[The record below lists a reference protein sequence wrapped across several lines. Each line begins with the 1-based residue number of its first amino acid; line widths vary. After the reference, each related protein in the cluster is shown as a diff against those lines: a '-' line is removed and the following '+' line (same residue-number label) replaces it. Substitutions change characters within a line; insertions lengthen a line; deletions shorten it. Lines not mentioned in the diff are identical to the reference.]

1 MQFMAWVT
9 VALVAALAAPAAA
22 QIDEHRGSVIIRSTA
37 ADALTSKGGIVSE
50 SRLSATS
57 DNPLYYSNETD
68 GPSDEKKWRW
78 LGFAGDLYL
87 QTENDAGSST
97 ATALQIT
104 RTGTTVN
111 QFLFPSGT
119 AGAPAVAFQSD
130 TDTGLFLAA
139 AGRPSIA
146 ADGAQI
152 IDFRAAGSGS
162 GVKVYVNSNANGSG
176 ANSGS
181 FINIGRNSSGN
192 GAPGALSVVAKNGSV
207 YSFYPDSTG
216 KWRTGTGD
224 SGPTEAAGDST
235 DQVVGDQTSNRAA
248 KNVLAEITNTAAA
261 MAIVRAT
268 PVYQFT
274 YKDGRY
280 NGETFYGIITDE
292 SPLFGMDHG
301 RSFNPLTS
309 FGATV
314 LALRDL
320 DARLLALEARR

>member
-1 MQFMAWVT
+1 MRFSAWIT
-9 VALVAALAAPAAA
+9 VALVVVLAAPAAA
-22 QIDEHRGSVIIRSTA
+22 QLDEHRGSVIIRSTA
-37 ADALTSKGGIVSE
+37 TDALTSKGGIVSE
-50 SRLSATS
+50 SRFSATS

-130 TDTGLFLAA
+130 TDTGLYLAA
-139 AGRPSIA
+139 AGQPSIA
-146 ADGAQI
+146 ADGTQI
-152 IDFRAAGSGS
+152 VDFRAAGSGS
-162 GVKVYVNSNANGSG
+162 GVKVYVNSRANGTG

-181 FINIGRNSSGN
+181 YINIGRNSSGN

-207 YSFYPDSTG
+207 YNIYPDSSG
-216 KWRTGTGD
+216 LWRTLTGD
-224 SGPTEAAGDST
+224 SGPTEATGDT
-235 DQVVGDQTSNRAA
+235 TGQVIGDQTSTRAS
-248 KNVLAEITNTAAA
+248 KWITAEITNTAAA
-261 MAIVRAT
+261 MAIINAT
-268 PVYQFT
+268 PIYQFT
-274 YKDGRY
+274 YRDGRY
-280 NGETFYGIITDE
+280 NGETFYGIVTDE
-292 SPLFGMDHG
+292 SPLFGKDG
-301 RSFNPLTS
+301 GKSFNPITA

-320 DARLLALEARR
+320 DARLRALEARR